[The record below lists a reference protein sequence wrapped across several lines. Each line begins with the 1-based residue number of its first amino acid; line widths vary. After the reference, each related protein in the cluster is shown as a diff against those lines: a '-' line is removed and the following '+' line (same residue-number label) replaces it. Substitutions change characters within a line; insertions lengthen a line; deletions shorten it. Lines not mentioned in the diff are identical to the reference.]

1 MRAVVQR
8 VSEAFVEV
16 EGEVVGRIGLG
27 LLVLL
32 GVGQKDSLEDALYL
46 ARKIVN
52 LRVFPDAQDKMN
64 LSLKDV
70 GGEVLLVSQFTLY
83 ADTRKGNRPSFA
95 KAAMEGS
102 TYLKL
107 PRVLQWLTGNIG
119 FHHIH
124 HLAPKIPNYLLPEV
138 QEKVDLVK
146 VAPTVTLKDAF
157 RIAFA
162 DMHLHDEKRRK
173 LVGFKEA
180 HRLLREGSAAHEGV

>member
-1 MRAVVQR
+1 MVQR

-27 LLVLL
+27 PLVLL

-95 KAAMEGS
+95 KAAPPDQGKRLYEAALEAFLQQGVHVETGVYGAHM
-102 TYLKL
+102 
-107 PRVLQWLTGNIG
+107 RV
-119 FHHIH
+119 
-124 HLAPKIPNYLLPEV
+124 HLVNDGP
-138 QEKVDLVK
+138 
-146 VAPTVTLKDAF
+146 VTLFLDSEERF
-157 RIAFA
+157 RP
-162 DMHLHDEKRRK
+162 R
-173 LVGFKEA
+173 
-180 HRLLREGSAAHEGV
+180 

>member
-8 VSEAFVEV
+8 VSEAFVAV

-95 KAAMEGS
+95 KAAPPDQGKRLYEAALEAFLQQGVHVETGVYGAHM
-102 TYLKL
+102 
-107 PRVLQWLTGNIG
+107 RV
-119 FHHIH
+119 
-124 HLAPKIPNYLLPEV
+124 HLVNDGP
-138 QEKVDLVK
+138 
-146 VAPTVTLKDAF
+146 VTLFLDSEERF
-157 RIAFA
+157 RP
-162 DMHLHDEKRRK
+162 R
-173 LVGFKEA
+173 
-180 HRLLREGSAAHEGV
+180 

>member
-1 MRAVVQR
+1 VQR

-95 KAAMEGS
+95 KAAPPDQGKRLYEAALEAFLQQGVHVETGVYGAHM
-102 TYLKL
+102 
-107 PRVLQWLTGNIG
+107 RV
-119 FHHIH
+119 
-124 HLAPKIPNYLLPEV
+124 HLVNDGP
-138 QEKVDLVK
+138 
-146 VAPTVTLKDAF
+146 VTLFLD
-157 RIAFA
+157 
-162 DMHLHDEKRRK
+162 
-173 LVGFKEA
+173 
-180 HRLLREGSAAHEGV
+180 S

>member
-83 ADTRKGNRPSFA
+83 ADTRKGNRSSFA
-95 KAAMEGS
+95 KAAPPDQGKRLYEAALEAFLQQGVHVETGVYGAHM
-102 TYLKL
+102 
-107 PRVLQWLTGNIG
+107 RV
-119 FHHIH
+119 
-124 HLAPKIPNYLLPEV
+124 HLVNDGP
-138 QEKVDLVK
+138 
-146 VAPTVTLKDAF
+146 VTLFLDSEERF
-157 RIAFA
+157 RP
-162 DMHLHDEKRRK
+162 R
-173 LVGFKEA
+173 
-180 HRLLREGSAAHEGV
+180 

>member
-83 ADTRKGNRPSFA
+83 ADTRQGNRPSFA
-95 KAAMEGS
+95 TAAPPDQGKRLYEAALEAFLQQGVHVETGVYGAHM
-102 TYLKL
+102 
-107 PRVLQWLTGNIG
+107 RV
-119 FHHIH
+119 
-124 HLAPKIPNYLLPEV
+124 HLVNDGP
-138 QEKVDLVK
+138 
-146 VAPTVTLKDAF
+146 VTLFLDSEERF
-157 RIAFA
+157 RP
-162 DMHLHDEKRRK
+162 R
-173 LVGFKEA
+173 
-180 HRLLREGSAAHEGV
+180 

>member
-8 VSEAFVEV
+8 VSEAFGEV

-95 KAAMEGS
+95 KAAPPDQGKRLYEAALEAFLQQGVHVETGVYGAHM
-102 TYLKL
+102 
-107 PRVLQWLTGNIG
+107 RV
-119 FHHIH
+119 
-124 HLAPKIPNYLLPEV
+124 HLVNDGP
-138 QEKVDLVK
+138 
-146 VAPTVTLKDAF
+146 VTLFLDSEERF
-157 RIAFA
+157 RP
-162 DMHLHDEKRRK
+162 R
-173 LVGFKEA
+173 
-180 HRLLREGSAAHEGV
+180 

>member
-95 KAAMEGS
+95 KAAPPDQGKRLYEAALEAFLQQVVHVETGVYGAHM
-102 TYLKL
+102 
-107 PRVLQWLTGNIG
+107 RV
-119 FHHIH
+119 
-124 HLAPKIPNYLLPEV
+124 HLVNDGP
-138 QEKVDLVK
+138 
-146 VAPTVTLKDAF
+146 VTLFLDSEERF
-157 RIAFA
+157 RP
-162 DMHLHDEKRRK
+162 R
-173 LVGFKEA
+173 
-180 HRLLREGSAAHEGV
+180 

>member
-16 EGEVVGRIGLG
+16 EGEVGGRIGLG

-95 KAAMEGS
+95 KAAPPDQGKRLYEAALEAFLQQGVHVETGVYGAHM
-102 TYLKL
+102 
-107 PRVLQWLTGNIG
+107 RV
-119 FHHIH
+119 
-124 HLAPKIPNYLLPEV
+124 HLVNDGP
-138 QEKVDLVK
+138 
-146 VAPTVTLKDAF
+146 VTLFLDSEERF
-157 RIAFA
+157 RP
-162 DMHLHDEKRRK
+162 R
-173 LVGFKEA
+173 
-180 HRLLREGSAAHEGV
+180 

>member
-8 VSEAFVEV
+8 GSEAFVEV

-95 KAAMEGS
+95 KAAPPDQGKRLYEAALEAFLQQGVHVETGVYGAHM
-102 TYLKL
+102 
-107 PRVLQWLTGNIG
+107 RV
-119 FHHIH
+119 
-124 HLAPKIPNYLLPEV
+124 HLVNDGP
-138 QEKVDLVK
+138 
-146 VAPTVTLKDAF
+146 VTLFLDSEERF
-157 RIAFA
+157 RP
-162 DMHLHDEKRRK
+162 R
-173 LVGFKEA
+173 
-180 HRLLREGSAAHEGV
+180 

>member
-32 GVGQKDSLEDALYL
+32 GVGQKDSLEDTLYL

-95 KAAMEGS
+95 KAAPPDQGKRLYEAALEAFLQQGVHVETGVYGAHM
-102 TYLKL
+102 
-107 PRVLQWLTGNIG
+107 RV
-119 FHHIH
+119 
-124 HLAPKIPNYLLPEV
+124 HLVNDGP
-138 QEKVDLVK
+138 
-146 VAPTVTLKDAF
+146 VTLFLDSEERF
-157 RIAFA
+157 RP
-162 DMHLHDEKRRK
+162 R
-173 LVGFKEA
+173 
-180 HRLLREGSAAHEGV
+180 

>member
-8 VSEAFVEV
+8 VSEAFLAAA
-16 EGEVVGRIGLG
+16 GEVLGRTGLG

-95 KAAMEGS
+95 KAAPPDQGKRLYEAALEAFLQQGVHVETGVYGAHM
-102 TYLKL
+102 
-107 PRVLQWLTGNIG
+107 RV
-119 FHHIH
+119 
-124 HLAPKIPNYLLPEV
+124 HLVNDGP
-138 QEKVDLVK
+138 
-146 VAPTVTLKDAF
+146 VTLFLDSEERF
-157 RIAFA
+157 RP
-162 DMHLHDEKRRK
+162 R
-173 LVGFKEA
+173 
-180 HRLLREGSAAHEGV
+180 

>member
-1 MRAVVQR
+1 MVSR
-8 VSEAFVEV
+8 VSGAFVEV

-95 KAAMEGS
+95 KAAPPDQGKRLYEAALEAFLQQGVHVETGVYGAHM
-102 TYLKL
+102 
-107 PRVLQWLTGNIG
+107 RV
-119 FHHIH
+119 
-124 HLAPKIPNYLLPEV
+124 HLVNDGP
-138 QEKVDLVK
+138 
-146 VAPTVTLKDAF
+146 VTLFLDSEERF
-157 RIAFA
+157 RP
-162 DMHLHDEKRRK
+162 R
-173 LVGFKEA
+173 
-180 HRLLREGSAAHEGV
+180 

>member
-1 MRAVVQR
+1 MVQR

-95 KAAMEGS
+95 KAAPPDQGKRLYEEAFLQQGVHVETGVYGAHM
-102 TYLKL
+102 
-107 PRVLQWLTGNIG
+107 RV
-119 FHHIH
+119 
-124 HLAPKIPNYLLPEV
+124 HLVNDGP
-138 QEKVDLVK
+138 
-146 VAPTVTLKDAF
+146 VTLFLDSEERF
-157 RIAFA
+157 RP
-162 DMHLHDEKRRK
+162 R
-173 LVGFKEA
+173 
-180 HRLLREGSAAHEGV
+180 

>member
-95 KAAMEGS
+95 KAAPPDQGKRLYEAATQTFLQQGVHVETGVYGAHM
-102 TYLKL
+102 
-107 PRVLQWLTGNIG
+107 RV
-119 FHHIH
+119 
-124 HLAPKIPNYLLPEV
+124 HLVNDGP
-138 QEKVDLVK
+138 
-146 VAPTVTLKDAF
+146 VTLFLDSEERF
-157 RIAFA
+157 RP
-162 DMHLHDEKRRK
+162 R
-173 LVGFKEA
+173 
-180 HRLLREGSAAHEGV
+180 

>member
-1 MRAVVQR
+1 MWRVLVSDDMRL
-8 VSEAFVEV
+8 
-16 EGEVVGRIGLG
+16 GEVVGRIGLG

-95 KAAMEGS
+95 KAAPPDQGKRLYEAALEAFLQQGVHVETGVYGAHM
-102 TYLKL
+102 
-107 PRVLQWLTGNIG
+107 RV
-119 FHHIH
+119 
-124 HLAPKIPNYLLPEV
+124 HLVNDGP
-138 QEKVDLVK
+138 
-146 VAPTVTLKDAF
+146 VTLFLDSEERF
-157 RIAFA
+157 RP
-162 DMHLHDEKRRK
+162 R
-173 LVGFKEA
+173 
-180 HRLLREGSAAHEGV
+180 

>member
-83 ADTRKGNRPSFA
+83 ADTRKGNRPAFA
-95 KAAMEGS
+95 KAAPPDQGKRLYEAALEAFLQQGVHVETGVYGAHM
-102 TYLKL
+102 
-107 PRVLQWLTGNIG
+107 RV
-119 FHHIH
+119 
-124 HLAPKIPNYLLPEV
+124 HLVNDGP
-138 QEKVDLVK
+138 
-146 VAPTVTLKDAF
+146 VTLFLDSEERF
-157 RIAFA
+157 RP
-162 DMHLHDEKRRK
+162 R
-173 LVGFKEA
+173 
-180 HRLLREGSAAHEGV
+180 

>member
-16 EGEVVGRIGLG
+16 EGEVEVRIGLG

-95 KAAMEGS
+95 KAAPPDQGKRLYEAALEAFLQQGVHVETGVYGAHM
-102 TYLKL
+102 
-107 PRVLQWLTGNIG
+107 RV
-119 FHHIH
+119 
-124 HLAPKIPNYLLPEV
+124 HLVNDGP
-138 QEKVDLVK
+138 
-146 VAPTVTLKDAF
+146 VTLFLDSEERF
-157 RIAFA
+157 RP
-162 DMHLHDEKRRK
+162 R
-173 LVGFKEA
+173 
-180 HRLLREGSAAHEGV
+180 

>member
-95 KAAMEGS
+95 KAAPPDQGKRLYEAALEAFLQQGVHVETGVYGAHM
-102 TYLKL
+102 
-107 PRVLQWLTGNIG
+107 RV
-119 FHHIH
+119 
-124 HLAPKIPNYLLPEV
+124 HLVNDGP
-138 QEKVDLVK
+138 
-146 VAPTVTLKDAF
+146 VTLFLDSEERF
-157 RIAFA
+157 RP
-162 DMHLHDEKRRK
+162 R
-173 LVGFKEA
+173 
-180 HRLLREGSAAHEGV
+180 

>member
-1 MRAVVQR
+1 MVQR

-70 GGEVLLVSQFTLY
+70 GGEALLVSQFTLY

-95 KAAMEGS
+95 KAAPPDQGKRLYEAALEAFLQQGVHVETGVYGAHM
-102 TYLKL
+102 
-107 PRVLQWLTGNIG
+107 RV
-119 FHHIH
+119 
-124 HLAPKIPNYLLPEV
+124 HLVNDGP
-138 QEKVDLVK
+138 
-146 VAPTVTLKDAF
+146 VTLFLDSEERF
-157 RIAFA
+157 RP
-162 DMHLHDEKRRK
+162 R
-173 LVGFKEA
+173 
-180 HRLLREGSAAHEGV
+180 

>member
-16 EGEVVGRIGLG
+16 ECEVVGRIGLG

-95 KAAMEGS
+95 KAAPPDQGKRLYEAALEAFLQQGVHVETGVYGAHM
-102 TYLKL
+102 
-107 PRVLQWLTGNIG
+107 RV
-119 FHHIH
+119 
-124 HLAPKIPNYLLPEV
+124 HLVNDGP
-138 QEKVDLVK
+138 
-146 VAPTVTLKDAF
+146 VTLFLDSEERF
-157 RIAFA
+157 RP
-162 DMHLHDEKRRK
+162 R
-173 LVGFKEA
+173 
-180 HRLLREGSAAHEGV
+180 